1 MKAPGGRF
9 LLLPGLLSLT
19 PTGPHILL
27 FCHLRQKLEKICD
40 MICSNDNSSNGK
52 CDGIK
57 TPTRPH
63 ILLFCHLRQK
73 LEKICDMIC
82 SNDNSSNGK
91 CDGIKTPLGH
101 HLTGLPTF
109 LCHLNLTRAQF
120 TF

>member
-19 PTGPHILL
+19 PTG
-27 FCHLRQKLEKICD
+27 
-40 MICSNDNSSNGK
+40 
-52 CDGIK
+52 
-57 TPTRPH
+57 PH

>member
-1 MKAPGGRF
+1 MNLNEGTRGAFPPSPR
-9 LLLPGLLSLT
+9 T
-19 PTGPHILL
+19 P
-27 FCHLRQKLEKICD
+27 FF
-40 MICSNDNSSNGK
+40 
-52 CDGIK
+52 DGIK
-57 TPTRPH
+57 TPTGPH